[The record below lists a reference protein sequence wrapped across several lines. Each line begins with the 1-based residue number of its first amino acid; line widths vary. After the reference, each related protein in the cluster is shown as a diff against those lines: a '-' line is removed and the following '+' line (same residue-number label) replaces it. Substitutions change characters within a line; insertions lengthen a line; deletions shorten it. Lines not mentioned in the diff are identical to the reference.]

1 MDLKSSSSHRK
12 RMSIFCSPNCSRG
25 VVICFSFLF
34 WVTGCLLIM
43 LGFWVMLDPSKFHLL
58 LLMTTEN
65 EAHYFV
71 VALAYTFF
79 LVGCGMF
86 GLVFMGCCTIQTK
99 ASLIAAYLTITVLLE
114 CIELAA
120 VLTVISCRSSMLVGL
135 QSRLIE
141 NLMVNYGH
149 QNNDN
154 VNTHGNNVFTQ
165 SLDYTQYMLHCCGVT
180 GAHDYNTS
188 RWFNESTL
196 SKEPRNVPITCCLRT
211 ELEENSVGSPIS
223 VVSRV
228 FHGTVE
234 EVWQNPRVQREM
246 DCQNDKP
253 GTRFNQGCLELVQDW
268 FLSQSLAV
276 ILILLLPMVLQFAC
290 IAFFSSLLRKL
301 CHQEV
306 PAAPGSRHSSDG
318 G

>member
-1 MDLKSSSSHRK
+1 MNCLFHWHIHTTELDLIELISE
-12 RMSIFCSPNCSRG
+12 
-25 VVICFSFLF
+25 
-34 WVTGCLLIM
+34 VTGCLLIM

-211 ELEENSVGSPIS
+211 ELEVHIKLWCRPLEGEGVGLEQLMSRS
-223 VVSRV
+223 QVS
-228 FHGTVE
+228 
-234 EVWQNPRVQREM
+234 W
-246 DCQNDKP
+246 
-253 GTRFNQGCLELVQDW
+253 
-268 FLSQSLAV
+268 A
-276 ILILLLPMVLQFAC
+276 
-290 IAFFSSLLRKL
+290 
-301 CHQEV
+301 
-306 PAAPGSRHSSDG
+306 
-318 G
+318 